1 MKLFAAK
8 YSHLLDIMK
17 IIGDAQSFLKSM
29 AIDQWQ
35 DNYPDQS
42 VIINDIAAN
51 EGFII
56 THNQVIVAYAMIS
69 FRKEPSYEI
78 IYDGKWLN
86 NEPYAVLHRM
96 AVSESYRNQGVAQ
109 FILNELEIMSLKNNL
124 LNIRVDTHVENLP
137 MRKLLTK
144 NGYLYCGTIYLT
156 NGNKRIAFQK
166 QLTKQIHS

>member
-1 MKLFAAK
+1 MKLFAAQL
-8 YSHLLDIMK
+8 SHLPDIMK
-17 IIGDAQSFLKSM
+17 IIGEAQSFLKSM
-29 AIDQWQ
+29 GIDQWQ

-42 VIINDIAAN
+42 VIMNDIAAN

-56 THNQVIVAYAMIS
+56 THQTEIIAYAMIS
-69 FRKEPSYEI
+69 FRNEPSYET
-78 IYDGKWLN
+78 IYDGKWVN

-96 AVSESYRNQGVAQ
+96 AVSEKFRNQGVAKL
-109 FILNELEIMSLKNNL
+109 ILNELEIMSLKKNL
-124 LNIRVDTHVENLP
+124 LNIRVDTHIENLP

-144 NGYLYCGTIYLT
+144 NGYQYCGTIYLC